1 MKATDIENVESAE
14 FKSLMTPE
22 LLKLGKVFKQNN
34 YDIRLV
40 GGAVRDLMLG
50 KSPKDI
56 DLASDAT
63 PQKMQDILSN
73 AGIKTVPTGIEHGT
87 ITAVLN
93 GDLDDFMK
101 SSLKA
106 GI

>member
-50 KSPKDI
+50 KSLPSINDDKFLIKVKD
-56 DLASDAT
+56 
-63 PQKMQDILSN
+63 Q
-73 AGIKTVPTGIEHGT
+73 IKSKIKV
-87 ITAVLN
+87 
-93 GDLDDFMK
+93 
-101 SSLKA
+101 S
-106 GI
+106 